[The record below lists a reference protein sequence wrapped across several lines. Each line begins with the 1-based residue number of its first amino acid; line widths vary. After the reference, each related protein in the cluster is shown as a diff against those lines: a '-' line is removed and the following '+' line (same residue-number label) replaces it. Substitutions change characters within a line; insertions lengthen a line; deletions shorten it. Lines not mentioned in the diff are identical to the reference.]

1 MIQTMI
7 LHLDSNQGEELD
19 FLKNYVKRE
28 LFQFNSFLLPSDY
41 VIKFIVIEAFLPQNL
56 SLT

>member
-41 VIKFIVIEAFLPQNL
+41 VIKFIFIEAFLPQNL

>member
-41 VIKFIVIEAFLPQNL
+41 AIKFIFIEAFLPQNL